1 MSFIWSTL
9 FWYRMLFKKNI
20 SRLILAKIAMC
31 HSRVMALEKKTKLI
45 FDSFYFLLV
54 MFDMD
59 NLFGVLLQ

>member
-1 MSFIWSTL
+1 
-9 FWYRMLFKKNI
+9 MLFKKNI
-20 SRLILAKIAMC
+20 SGLILAKIAMC

-45 FDSFYFLLV
+45 FDSFYFLPV